1 MNKVL
6 LLFFIIFSVFSQNV
20 EAGLFSKAAKA
31 YVAGQVV
38 KKSAP
43 IIAKKLAAKAAK
55 KQLAKEALRK
65 NKLKVDTYEK
75 LVMNRPRAKKI
86 GEQTE
91 QLDAHHM
98 PSNNYMKNKGVSK
111 EDGIAIEMQ
120 PARHTQTRTYGNKNK
135 DPELLKE
142 TPREALGRDIK
153 DVKKVYQENGQYNAN
168 VRESLQEVAK
178 KNKEQFP
185 DLYKKWESYEKI
197 HKS

>member
-65 NKLKVDTYEK
+65 NELKVDTYEK
-75 LVMNRPRAKKI
+75 PVMNRPRAKKL

-91 QLDAHHM
+91 QLDAHNM

-185 DLYKKWESYEKI
+185 DLYKK
-197 HKS
+197 

>member
-1 MNKVL
+1 MLFKNIAIGL
-6 LLFFIIFSVFSQNV
+6 LSLFLIGTAIPT
-20 EAGLFSKAAKA
+20 EAGMVSKAAKG
-31 YVAGQVV
+31 YVAAKLAQ
-38 KKSAP
+38 KAAP
-43 IIAKKLAAKAAK
+43 IIAKKIAQNKAKKEAK
-55 KQLAKEALRK
+55 KQLAKEALKK
-65 NKLKVDTYEK
+65 NELKVDNYEK
-75 LVMNRPRAKKI
+75 LVMNRPRAKKV

-98 PSNNYMKNKGVSK
+98 PSNNYIKNKGVSK
-111 EDGIAIEMQ
+111 EDGVAIEMQ

-185 DLYKKWESYEKI
+185 DLYKK
-197 HKS
+197 